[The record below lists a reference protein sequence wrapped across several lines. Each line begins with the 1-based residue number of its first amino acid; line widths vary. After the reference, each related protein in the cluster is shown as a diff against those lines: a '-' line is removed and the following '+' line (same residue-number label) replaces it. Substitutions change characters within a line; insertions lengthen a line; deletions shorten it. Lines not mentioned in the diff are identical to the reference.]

1 MIENNQVSNRWLMLA
16 ILFIARVTMGFQYQA
31 VAALS
36 PLFADSFG
44 IGLTDLGILV
54 GLYMSPGVVVALPGA
69 AIGKLF
75 GDKRVVSFGMILM
88 IIGGLI
94 MAFGWNYPL
103 QLTGRVVAGAGG
115 VILNVL
121 MAKMVTDYFSGR
133 EISLAMGIFAN
144 SWPVGIAAAL
154 LVLPLV
160 GNTAGLSWAMLT
172 VAIFILIGLLLFY
185 SMYVDVAQAGVK
197 SAGKFKISGTALIAL
212 LLAGIIWA
220 FYNAGL
226 AMIFAFAPIFLMEKG
241 WSLLSANS
249 TTSIVLW
256 LAVIS
261 IPIGGYLADRTGK
274 KDLIILGSLTTFA
287 ILLPLSAH
295 TEFVISIYILM
306 GLFAG
311 LAAGP
316 IMGLPS
322 EVLTPENR
330 GIGIGIF
337 LSLFYV
343 GVVLAPI
350 LAGALLETTGNPGV
364 AFYLGSVLLMLG
376 CLAQLAFRFLAKR
389 VILSATN

>member
-1 MIENNQVSNRWLMLA
+1 LIENNQVSNRWLMLA

-44 IGLTDLGILV
+44 IGLADLGILV

-226 AMIFAFAPIFLMEKG
+226 AMIFAFAPIFLLEKG

>member
-44 IGLTDLGILV
+44 IGLADLGILV

-226 AMIFAFAPIFLMEKG
+226 AMIFAFAPIFLLEKG

-389 VILSATN
+389 VILSTTN

>member
-1 MIENNQVSNRWLMLA
+1 MYVEVNVDQ
-16 ILFIARVTMGFQYQA
+16 
-31 VAALS
+31 VAAKS
-36 PLFADSFG
+36 
-44 IGLTDLGILV
+44 TD
-54 GLYMSPGVVVALPGA
+54 
-69 AIGKLF
+69 
-75 GDKRVVSFGMILM
+75 
-88 IIGGLI
+88 
-94 MAFGWNYPL
+94 
-103 QLTGRVVAGAGG
+103 
-115 VILNVL
+115 
-121 MAKMVTDYFSGR
+121 
-133 EISLAMGIFAN
+133 
-144 SWPVGIAAAL
+144 
-154 LVLPLV
+154 
-160 GNTAGLSWAMLT
+160 
-172 VAIFILIGLLLFY
+172 
-185 SMYVDVAQAGVK
+185 
-197 SAGKFKISGTALIAL
+197 KFKISGTALLAL
-212 LLAGIIWA
+212 LCAGIIWA

-226 AMIFAFAPIFLMEKG
+226 AMIFAFAPIFLLEKG

-274 KDLIILGSLTTFA
+274 KDFIILGSLITFS
-287 ILLPLSAH
+287 ILLSLSAH
-295 TEFVISIYILM
+295 TDFVISIYILI

-350 LAGALLETTGNPGV
+350 LAGALLETTGNPGA
-364 AFYLGSVLLMLG
+364 AFYLGSVLLVLG

-389 VILSATN
+389 VTPSSTNETN

>member
-1 MIENNQVSNRWLMLA
+1 MLA

-44 IGLTDLGILV
+44 IGLADLGILV

-212 LLAGIIWA
+212 LLAGIIWS

-226 AMIFAFAPIFLMEKG
+226 AMIFAFAPIFLLEKG

-389 VILSATN
+389 VILSSTN

>member
-226 AMIFAFAPIFLMEKG
+226 AMIFAFAPIFLLEKG

-389 VILSATN
+389 VTLSATN

>member
-44 IGLTDLGILV
+44 IGLADLGILV

-226 AMIFAFAPIFLMEKG
+226 AMIFAFAPIFLLEKG

>member
-1 MIENNQVSNRWLMLA
+1 MLA

-44 IGLTDLGILV
+44 IGLADLGILV

-197 SAGKFKISGTALIAL
+197 SAGKFKISGKALIAL
-212 LLAGIIWA
+212 LLAGIIWS

-226 AMIFAFAPIFLMEKG
+226 AMIFAFAPIFLLEKG

-376 CLAQLAFRFLAKR
+376 CLALLAFRFLAKR
-389 VILSATN
+389 VIISATN

>member
-1 MIENNQVSNRWLMLA
+1 MLT

-44 IGLTDLGILV
+44 IGLADLGILV

-226 AMIFAFAPIFLMEKG
+226 AMIFAFAPIFLLEKG

-389 VILSATN
+389 VILSSTN

>member
-1 MIENNQVSNRWLMLA
+1 LIENNQVSNRWLMLA

-44 IGLTDLGILV
+44 IGLADLGILV

-226 AMIFAFAPIFLMEKG
+226 AMIFAFAPIFLLEKG

-389 VILSATN
+389 VILSSTN

>member
-44 IGLTDLGILV
+44 IGLADLGILV

-226 AMIFAFAPIFLMEKG
+226 AMIFAFAPIFLLEKG

-389 VILSATN
+389 VILSSTN

>member
-1 MIENNQVSNRWLMLA
+1 M
-16 ILFIARVTMGFQYQA
+16 
-31 VAALS
+31 
-36 PLFADSFG
+36 
-44 IGLTDLGILV
+44 
-54 GLYMSPGVVVALPGA
+54 
-69 AIGKLF
+69 
-75 GDKRVVSFGMILM
+75 
-88 IIGGLI
+88 
-94 MAFGWNYPL
+94 
-103 QLTGRVVAGAGG
+103 
-115 VILNVL
+115 
-121 MAKMVTDYFSGR
+121 
-133 EISLAMGIFAN
+133 
-144 SWPVGIAAAL
+144 
-154 LVLPLV
+154 
-160 GNTAGLSWAMLT
+160 
-172 VAIFILIGLLLFY
+172 
-185 SMYVDVAQAGVK
+185 
-197 SAGKFKISGTALIAL
+197 
-212 LLAGIIWA
+212 A

-226 AMIFAFAPIFLMEKG
+226 AMIFAFAPIFLLEKG

-274 KDLIILGSLTTFA
+274 KDFIILGSLITFS
-287 ILLPLSAH
+287 ILLSLSAH
-295 TEFVISIYILM
+295 TDFVISIYILI

-350 LAGALLETTGNPGV
+350 LAGALLETTENPGA

-389 VILSATN
+389 VTLSSTN

>member
-1 MIENNQVSNRWLMLA
+1 MLA

-44 IGLTDLGILV
+44 IGLADLGILV

-226 AMIFAFAPIFLMEKG
+226 AMIFAFAPIFLLEKG

-389 VILSATN
+389 VILSSTN